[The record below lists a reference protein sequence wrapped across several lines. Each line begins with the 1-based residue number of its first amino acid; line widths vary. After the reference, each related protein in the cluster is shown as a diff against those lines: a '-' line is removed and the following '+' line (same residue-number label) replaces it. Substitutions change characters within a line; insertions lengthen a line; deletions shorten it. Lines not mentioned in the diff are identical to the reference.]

1 MDTQLIYN
9 KAERI
14 RDVLRYVSLFK
25 NSLIVIH
32 IDEDIINSTLFSSHI
47 HDIAFLH
54 EAGIKIV
61 IVPGA
66 KRSIDSTLRNAN
78 ITWRYEDNTRITE
91 LSAIPLIKMAAFDV
105 SNKIMT

>member
-32 IDEDIINSTLFSSHI
+32 IDEDIQNDKVEKYKIAINELIEGKPLQYITHSQGFMGLNFYV
-47 HDIAFLH
+47 DENVL
-54 EAGIKIV
+54 
-61 IVPGA
+61 
-66 KRSIDSTLRNAN
+66 LN
-78 ITWRYEDNTRITE
+78 ILKGDN
-91 LSAIPLIKMAAFDV
+91 K
-105 SNKIMT
+105 